1 MRWNHPD
8 TIAAGI
14 SSQVQHQ
21 RSKVSP
27 EHLNVGTYHPYEI
40 CFIVNATFLENFYS
54 KRECIPTAADSTGI
68 SYTMVRV
75 TLCVRSVVG
84 ACASDPVYQLQ
95 HCNNRPRPVY

>member
-27 EHLNVGTYHPYEI
+27 EQLNVGTYHPYEI
-40 CFIVNATFLENFYS
+40 
-54 KRECIPTAADSTGI
+54 
-68 SYTMVRV
+68 
-75 TLCVRSVVG
+75 
-84 ACASDPVYQLQ
+84 
-95 HCNNRPRPVY
+95 